1 MIITTTSGIDGAA
14 ISRYLG
20 IVTGEVIL
28 GTNLF
33 RDAGAGLRDAFGG
46 RVGGYERNLAQ
57 ARSQALRHMQT
68 QAMEQGANAVVGVK
82 LDYETV
88 GPQGS
93 LLMVTASGTAVL
105 AERTGPAPADT
116 RRAD

>member
-1 MIITTTSGIDGAA
+1 MILTTTAGIDGAVVA
-14 ISRYLG
+14 RYLG

-33 RDAGAGLRDAFGG
+33 RDMGANFRDTFGG
-46 RVGGYERNLAQ
+46 RASGYERDLTH
-57 ARSQALRHMQT
+57 ARTQALRQMQT
-68 QAMEQGANAVVGVK
+68 RAMELGANAVVGVK

-93 LLMVTASGTAVL
+93 LLMVSASGTAVL
-105 AERTGPAPADT
+105 AERLVPVATEPA
-116 RRAD
+116 

>member
-1 MIITTTSGIDGAA
+1 MITTTTTSIDGAT

-28 GTNLF
+28 GTHLFSDMAADF
-33 RDAGAGLRDAFGG
+33 RDRFGG

-57 ARSQALRHMQT
+57 ARSQALRKMQT
-68 QAMEQGANAVVGVK
+68 QAMEQGGNAVVGVK

-88 GPQGS
+88 GPQAS
-93 LLMVTASGTAVL
+93 LLMVTACGTAVL
-105 AERTGPAPADT
+105 AERVGPAPSASGG
-116 RRAD
+116 A

>member
-1 MIITTTSGIDGAA
+1 MIITTTPGIDGAA

-28 GTNLF
+28 GTHLF
-33 RDAGAGLRDAFGG
+33 RDMAADFRDRFGG
-46 RVGGYERNLAQ
+46 RVGGYERDLGQ
-57 ARSQALRHMQT
+57 ARSQALRRMQT
-68 QAMEQGANAVVGVK
+68 QAMELGGNAVVGVK

-105 AERTGPAPADT
+105 AERPGLVPAGAG
-116 RRAD
+116 REA

>member
-1 MIITTTSGIDGAA
+1 MITTTTAGIDGAVIA
-14 ISRYLG
+14 RYLG

-33 RDAGAGLRDAFGG
+33 EDMGADFRDRYGG
-46 RVGGYERNLAQ
+46 RAGGYERKLAQ
-57 ARSQALRHMQT
+57 ARSQALRQMQT
-68 QAMEQGANAVVGVK
+68 QAMELGGNAVVGVK

-93 LLMVTASGTAVL
+93 LLMVTACGTAVL
-105 AERTGPAPADT
+105 AERLVPTSAGGGA
-116 RRAD
+116 

>member
-1 MIITTTSGIDGAA
+1 MIITTTPGIEGAV

-28 GTNLF
+28 GTNVF
-33 RDAGAGLRDAFGG
+33 RDMAADFRDRFGG

-57 ARSQALRHMQT
+57 ARSHALRQLQT
-68 QAMEQGANAVVGVK
+68 QAMELGGNAVVGVK

-105 AERTGPAPADT
+105 AERPVPAAAGCAP
-116 RRAD
+116 